1 MATNPYELLKQPDII
16 QILVGDKIFG
26 AVPCG
31 YEYDAFWDAKISYKV
46 NISLPYLSIRD
57 ICDISIRLGF
67 PMQCDEECLIYDEI
81 LNLRHEYFEKMLDY
95 FIKANRCPDLLAF
108 LFGKSQFQS
117 KLSDLPREK
126 IEAYYNHI
134 VKTVLGKIN
143 SILHFSGHEMKIIG
157 QKFVVQPSG
166 TKLEVHAPTI
176 EKTIDRPYIA
186 DLTARALQDID
197 AGHFDSALTKSKT
210 LLEEVFKYVIEQKC
224 GTHPKNDTITKLN
237 KHFIDLY
244 YMEMDTKNKQN
255 TDELLHGLAK
265 IIAAISELRNRNS
278 DAHGHGSERTNDIK
292 DHHARLVVNAS
303 MTLAEFIL
311 SVAQNN
317 SYSYKDKIICD

>member
-1 MATNPYELLKQPDII
+1 MATNPYELLKQKAIIKILIGDTTCGEIDCDDGSEDCWGMPDT
-16 QILVGDKIFG
+16 
-26 AVPCG
+26 
-31 YEYDAFWDAKISYKV
+31 V
-46 NISLPYLSIRD
+46 NISLPNLTGSG
-57 ICDISIRLGF
+57 ICDLSTHFGF
-67 PMQCDEECLIYDEI
+67 PMSYEGTQYT
-81 LNLRHEYFEKMLDY
+81 RREYFEKMFDHC
-95 FIKANRCPDLLAF
+95 IQANRCSDLLGY
-108 LFGKSQFQS
+108 LFDKNRFKKQPYG
-117 KLSDLPREK
+117 LPFEK
-126 IEAYYNHI
+126 IDEYYDEI
-134 VKTVLGKIN
+134 VRTVLSAIN
-143 SILHFSGHEMKIIG
+143 AILRDSGHEMKIIG
-157 QKFVVQPSG
+157 QKFIVQPSG

-186 DLTARALQDID
+186 DITTRALQDIE

-210 LLEEVFKYVIEQKC
+210 LLEDVFKYVIEQKC

-303 MTLAEFIL
+303 ITLAEFIL

-317 SYSYKDKIICD
+317 LSQK